1 MYFFYMLNN
10 KTNKYSRIKVFL
22 VVVYLS
28 IASINFIHAQV
39 INVESKRFYNDTNGW
54 IGVTDFSFNILQN
67 TQQVLSFSNNFR
79 IQYQKNKSRIIF
91 LNDINFIKAGNT
103 DFANAGYQH
112 IRYNYK
118 FNKLLTA
125 EAFTQTQYNP
135 ILKLNFRYLVGLGPR
150 IKILKKSFARIYA
163 AVLYMYE
170 YDEVTTD
177 SEKIKEHRASAYL
190 TFTLHLLKN
199 LDITSTTFY
208 QPNLGYFNDYR
219 IANDTGL
226 EINITKHLNY
236 KTSFNLLYDTKQPIG
251 VPNLVYNLKNGLSI
265 KF

>member
-1 MYFFYMLNN
+1 M
-10 KTNKYSRIKVFL
+10 
-22 VVVYLS
+22 
-28 IASINFIHAQV
+28 
-39 INVESKRFYNDTNGW
+39 
-54 IGVTDFSFNILQN
+54 QN

-103 DFANAGYQH
+103 NFVNSGYQH

-118 FNKLLTA
+118 MNKRLTI

-135 ILKLNFRYLVGLGPR
+135 VLRLNFRFLNGIGPR
-150 IKILKKSFARIYA
+150 VKVLKTEKAKIYA
-163 AVLYMYE
+163 AALYMYE
-170 YDEVTTD
+170 YDDITNE
-177 SEKIKEHRASAYL
+177 SQKIYEQRLSSYI
-190 TFTLHLLKN
+190 TFTFHFFKSI
-199 LDITSTTFY
+199 DISSTTFY
-208 QPNLGYFNDYR
+208 QPNLGYINDYR

-226 EINITKHLNY
+226 EIFINKHLNY

-251 VPNLVYNLKNGLSI
+251 VPELVYALKNGLTL